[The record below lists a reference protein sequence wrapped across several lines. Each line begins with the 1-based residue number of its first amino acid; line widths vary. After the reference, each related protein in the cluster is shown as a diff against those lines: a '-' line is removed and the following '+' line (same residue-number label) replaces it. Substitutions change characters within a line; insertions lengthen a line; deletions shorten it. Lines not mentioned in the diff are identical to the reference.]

1 MTAERTDAVWQS
13 GQRVLTVL
21 LGLPGIVISVAAA
34 GVFVSALVDEP
45 GKYLAAVLTV
55 GMLIIV
61 SRVVLWRYSV
71 GERHARFS
79 ADELSVERRGK
90 VLESVR
96 FEDIE
101 RVHLDDARPLWK
113 VWDDFVGGGTDFAVI
128 TVSRRGT
135 WQDDLSMPG
144 LLAMTKQDASSLR
157 DFLASNCAERG
168 IEFS

>member
-1 MTAERTDAVWQS
+1 MGAESVEMVWQP

-21 LGLPGIVISVAAA
+21 LGLPGMVISVAAA
-34 GVFVSALVDEP
+34 CVFLLVLIDES
-45 GKYLAAVLTV
+45 GKYLAAVLAV

-71 GERHARFS
+71 GERNARFS
-79 ADELSVERRGK
+79 ADELIVERRGK
-90 VLESVR
+90 VLESAR

-128 TVSRRGT
+128 TVSRCGT
-135 WQDDLSMPG
+135 WQDDLLMPG